1 MRFFPFYGR
10 LDVHKRIWQ
19 RWLCRK
25 CYVQLAFFP
34 FECTYSI
41 YLLYF
46 VALFTVFLFFP
57 RVCYKMLAAGSVR
70 FGFSAIGIPETPLRL
85 FRDFS
90 CRVRIWTQFV
100 YVVWVGFYFFF
111 FFGRVLHEYCIY
123 KISTL
128 YFSTFVYSF
137 PAYLSQLLT
146 VYTPSSQ
153 FCSSS
158 DTRISFYEN
167 QIICAD
173 PA

>member
-111 FFGRVLHEYCIY
+111 FFLKGF
-123 KISTL
+123 T
-128 YFSTFVYSF
+128 
-137 PAYLSQLLT
+137 
-146 VYTPSSQ
+146 
-153 FCSSS
+153 
-158 DTRISFYEN
+158 
-167 QIICAD
+167 
-173 PA
+173 